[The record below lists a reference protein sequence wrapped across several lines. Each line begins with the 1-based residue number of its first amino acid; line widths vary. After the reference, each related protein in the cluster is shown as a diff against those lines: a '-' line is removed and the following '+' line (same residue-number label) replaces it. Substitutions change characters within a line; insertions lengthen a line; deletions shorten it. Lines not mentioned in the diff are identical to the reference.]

1 MPEQWIIR
9 VEGKEYGPADL
20 ATLREWKSDGRVLQ
34 ANPAREVDANA
45 WRTAAEIPGLFPVE
59 SPPVQTGGETRVS
72 RTAVSGIAA
81 DTAAPTIS
89 KRPSRNILVET
100 FRIYFRGFFQFFCLS
115 LLSIVPILCAELTSR
130 FIDTASGVNLDIR
143 TLVAGAFGM
152 CML

>member
-20 ATLREWKSDGRVLQ
+20 ATLREWKTDGRVLP
-34 ANPAREVDANA
+34 ANPARRVNVDAA
-45 WRTAAEIPGLFPVE
+45 AAAISAKEALWETAGNIPGLFPVE

-100 FRIYFRGFFQFFCLS
+100 FRIYFRGFFQF
-115 LLSIVPILCAELTSR
+115 LC
-130 FIDTASGVNLDIR
+130 
-143 TLVAGAFGM
+143 
-152 CML
+152 